1 MSSAFGQASVDSNG
15 QINFTSSTDIPGTPY
30 IHHQSPVGNGHTA
43 DASTIFLPTGAQLSG
58 PPGEHGQL
66 VLHQTGAPI
75 PQPHG
80 PLQPELPGV
89 VQGPG
94 GTLESLD
101 SVTST
106 SNIGGTTGKKKHGGL
121 VYGKNKKLQQHVA
134 HTHHATQVK
143 SKNFNNA
150 VKAKN

>member
-30 IHHQSPVGNGHTA
+30 IHHQSPGGNGHTA